1 MSQGLT
7 AFEARA
13 LRMLK
18 DKIDERSNTHALSL
32 VSGAARGPDAA
43 STAALYEHAIG
54 YRRALTDVIA
64 WMEETEDEIL
74 GRKKS

>member
-1 MSQGLT
+1 MSQGVT

-18 DKIDERSNTHALSL
+18 DKIDVRSNEHAMSL

-54 YRRALTDVIA
+54 YRRALADVIS
-64 WMEETEDEIL
+64 WMEEVEDDIV
-74 GRKKS
+74 GRRKS